1 MMSELLKQYRKKT
14 APKLMEMYGYETP
27 MAVPRILKVV
37 VSMGVGSG
45 SKDAKMMEA
54 ASADLARISGQ
65 KPMIRRAKKSVA
77 GFSIREGQPVGCM
90 VTLRGKRM
98 FEFLER
104 LIHVAIPRIRDFR
117 GLSLRGFDG
126 RGNYNLGLSEQTV
139 FPEIPY
145 DQVDAIRGL
154 CVTIV
159 ISGDSDE
166 MSEQLLRSLGMPFVA
181 SNAN

>member
-1 MMSELLKQYRKKT
+1 MSELLKQYRTNT
-14 APKLMEMYGYETP
+14 APKLMEMYGLDSP
-27 MAVPRILKVV
+27 MAVPRVMKVV
-37 VSMGVGSG
+37 LSMGVGAG
-45 SKDAKMMEA
+45 SKDAKVMEA
-54 ASADLARISGQ
+54 ACEDLTKISGQ
-65 KPMIRRAKKSVA
+65 KPVIRRAKKSVA
-77 GFSIREGQPVGCM
+77 GFNIREGQPVGCT
-90 VTLRGKRM
+90 VTLRGRRM

-117 GLSLRGFDG
+117 GLSLKGFDG

-145 DQVDAIRGL
+145 DQVDALRGL